1 MTYEVKSLKSITE
14 LQKLL
19 ESKINTL
26 KQNSEVLSKLVG
38 EKLRNTETTDAAEL
52 QDLREKIEG
61 TTNDPKKKKVTK
73 KKDQKS
79 NWRTLDTIA
88 VYDGIGL
95 KGELELYFNALES
108 TKSELDQVTKV
119 KQAVDDLVNR
129 GLKRDLGCVFS
140 LNHELPARLA
150 FTNAIKLRAKFTY
163 NAIFDVP
170 EDRFD
175 QIQI

>member
-1 MTYEVKSLKSITE
+1 MTYEVKNLKNITE

-26 KQNSEVLSKLVG
+26 KQNSERLSKLVG
-38 EKLRNTETTDAAEL
+38 EKLRNTETTDTAEL

-61 TTNDPKKKKVTK
+61 TTNDPKKKKVVK

-79 NWRTLDTIA
+79 NWHTLDTIA
-88 VYDGIGL
+88 IYDGIGL

-108 TKSELDQVTKV
+108 TKSELEQVTKV
-119 KQAVDDLVNR
+119 KQAVDDLVNK
-129 GLKRDLGCVFS
+129 GVKRDLGCVFS
-140 LNHELPARLA
+140 LNHELPAKIA
-150 FTNAIKLRAKFTY
+150 FINSIKLRTKFTY

>member
-1 MTYEVKSLKSITE
+1 MTYEVKSLKSITD

-19 ESKINTL
+19 ENKINIL
-26 KQNSEVLSKLVG
+26 KKKSEELSNIVG
-38 EKLRNTETTDAAEL
+38 EKLRSTETTDTTEL
-52 QDLREKIEG
+52 QALREKIEG

-79 NWRTLDTIA
+79 NWHTLDAIA
-88 VYDGIGL
+88 IYDGIGL
-95 KGELELYFNALES
+95 KGELELYFNALEA

-119 KQAVDDLVNR
+119 KQEVDDLVNK
-129 GLKRDLGCVFS
+129 GLKRELGCVFA
-140 LNHELPARLA
+140 LNHELPAKLA
-150 FTNAIKLRAKFTY
+150 FTNAMKLRAKFAY

>member
-1 MTYEVKSLKSITE
+1 MTYEVKSLKSVTE

-26 KQNSEVLSKLVG
+26 KQSSEVLSKLVG

-61 TTNDPKKKKVTK
+61 TNNDPKKKKVVK

-95 KGELELYFNALES
+95 KGELELYFNALEA

-150 FTNAIKLRAKFTY
+150 FTNTIKLRTKFTY

>member
-1 MTYEVKSLKSITE
+1 MSYEVKNLRSITE

-26 KQNSEVLSKLVG
+26 KQNSERLSKLVG
-38 EKLRNTETTDAAEL
+38 DKLRNTETTDATEL
-52 QDLREKIEG
+52 QDLREKLEG
-61 TTNDPKKKKVTK
+61 SANDPKKKKVVK

-79 NWRTLDTIA
+79 NWHTLDTIA
-88 VYDGIGL
+88 IYDGIGL
-95 KGELELYFNALES
+95 KGELELYFNALEA

-119 KQAVDDLVNR
+119 KQAVDELVNK
-129 GLKRDLGCVFS
+129 GLKRELGCVFA
-140 LNHELPARLA
+140 LNHELPAKLA
-150 FTNAIKLRAKFTY
+150 FTNAIKLRTKFTY